1 MGGVDCWRSALIV
14 DFGVWGDLL
23 VFGFAGF
30 VVLLIA
36 CLVAWC
42 GCCCF
47 DDDIRLVLVEC
58 FLSAGFCGLV
68 CVCGLG
74 TVVSMP
80 SGLDMV
86 MNLWLAW
93 FDLV

>member
-1 MGGVDCWRSALIV
+1 MGVAVLMML
-14 DFGVWGDLL
+14 FVW
-23 VFGFAGF
+23 F
-30 VVLLIA
+30 
-36 CLVAWC
+36 CLN
-42 GCCCF
+42 
-47 DDDIRLVLVEC
+47 D
-58 FLSAGFCGLV
+58 FLSAGFCGLM

-86 MNLWLAW
+86 MNLWLMW

>member
-1 MGGVDCWRSALIV
+1 M
-14 DFGVWGDLL
+14 L

-36 CLVAWC
+36 CLVSWC
-42 GCCCF
+42 ECCCF
-47 DDDIRLVLVEC
+47 GDAFIWFCLNG

-86 MNLWLAW
+86 MDLWLAW